1 MARDEMN
8 TTLSNAVSFGAAIPT
23 PSITAPSPSAPT
35 SHGSLT
41 SPEGAQPIN
50 TKLKHFIVA
59 DKNNLSVSKKYIG
72 FTLHVFCLDTRYKS
86 LRSLAEV
93 SARHLLLHLD
103 RHITF

>member
-50 TKLKHFIVA
+50 TKLQNYYLEPFDKLKHFIVA
-59 DKNNLSVSKKYIG
+59 DKNNLSVLKKYIG
-72 FTLHVFCLDTRYKS
+72 FTLHVFCLGPMTMPQLSSVKW
-86 LRSLAEV
+86 
-93 SARHLLLHLD
+93 
-103 RHITF
+103 I